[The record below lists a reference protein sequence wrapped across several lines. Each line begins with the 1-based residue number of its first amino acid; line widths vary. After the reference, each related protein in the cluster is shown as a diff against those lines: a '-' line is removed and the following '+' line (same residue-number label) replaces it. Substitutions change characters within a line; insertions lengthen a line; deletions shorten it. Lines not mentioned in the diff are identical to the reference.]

1 VVDLLCTSVADIRSH
16 IKSRAAFFFKVPA
29 GLVACGAGS
38 ALYPTEYDLVTGIS
52 FLAMITVYTEVFG
65 IIKGAFVIPVRH
77 AVCLYLFRNGC
88 GILA

>member
-1 VVDLLCTSVADIRSH
+1 VVDLLCASVADIRSH
-16 IKSRAAFFFKVPA
+16 IKSRTAFFFKVPA

-77 AVCLYLFRNGC
+77 AVCLNLFRNGC